1 MSGEKVEASRRDN
14 LFSLKGFSRDRQLI
28 LALSSYDLVASIK
41 ELERILDKTDSC
53 DLTHDIDC
61 WISDNATLQFYVKAD
76 DRFYNVCV
84 PDGSCAWQLASVMKD
99 RGKQPIPNRDNCL
112 RMGFFDLEIKGTLVK
127 NTKALI
133 GKVQSYVEYNMFM
146 NIHDFVERA
155 NAYISFL
162 ENYDVNNISTQRLS
176 KWLNIDA
183 IPYICDDS
191 TSFCIFA
198 TERTIKEG
206 TYLLLDMITSFGVK
220 KTGNFSYRILEN
232 ICADPNFSA
241 FRHDHCYP
249 LPSAN
254 ITTSMLIEAKDE
266 LIDNIAKFGLSHL
279 LELLKSLRIKGN
291 SRNESRNRKNSAV
304 YVHSDGEVDNLISSE
319 NSGED
324 TSSVASA
331 IDKDVM
337 GSLNGSK
344 KFSKTS
350 VTITTPIDVDYLTD
364 EDFDYTSTKRRP
376 TKRRV
381 NKKKDTKEINTSTGN
396 SVAPTAVDIVRANSY
411 VLKRSY
417 HRSLV

>member
-1 MSGEKVEASRRDN
+1 
-14 LFSLKGFSRDRQLI
+14 
-28 LALSSYDLVASIK
+28 
-41 ELERILDKTDSC
+41 
-53 DLTHDIDC
+53 
-61 WISDNATLQFYVKAD
+61 
-76 DRFYNVCV
+76 
-84 PDGSCAWQLASVMKD
+84 
-99 RGKQPIPNRDNCL
+99 
-112 RMGFFDLEIKGTLVK
+112 
-127 NTKALI
+127 
-133 GKVQSYVEYNMFM
+133 
-146 NIHDFVERA
+146 
-155 NAYISFL
+155 
-162 ENYDVNNISTQRLS
+162 
-176 KWLNIDA
+176 
-183 IPYICDDS
+183 
-191 TSFCIFA
+191 
-198 TERTIKEG
+198 
-206 TYLLLDMITSFGVK
+206 
-220 KTGNFSYRILEN
+220 
-232 ICADPNFSA
+232 
-241 FRHDHCYP
+241 
-249 LPSAN
+249 
-254 ITTSMLIEAKDE
+254 
-266 LIDNIAKFGLSHL
+266 L
-279 LELLKSLRIKGN
+279 LELLKSLRINCK
-291 SRNESRNRKNSAV
+291 SKNESRNRKNSAV